1 MVSTAVTEV
10 IESLDD
16 LERHFGIQRAN
27 DRGFFPEWRTDLPEL
42 PIDNQ
47 TALDQIHDRFR
58 YQRKLG
64 QVAEGM
70 VNALILTPMLGL
82 AGFYDAPFQ
91 MKSERSI
98 TIQTII
104 PMVSDRP
111 SAIDP
116 DAADAETK
124 TLRGRVDFLVLQNQF
139 WQAVIESKETS
150 FDIEVGIPQI
160 LAYMMAAPAT
170 QKTVFGMVTN
180 GTHFIFVKLDRDR
193 QIYGFSNTF
202 STLSAMDQLYDVLQI
217 LKRIGVVI
225 YPS

>member
-16 LERHFGIQRAN
+16 LERHFGIQQAN

-42 PIDNQ
+42 PIADR
-47 TALDQIHDRFR
+47 TAIDQIHDRFR
-58 YQRKLG
+58 YQRKMG

-70 VNALILTPMLGL
+70 VNALIVTPMLGL

-104 PMVSDRP
+104 P
-111 SAIDP
+111 IDP
-116 DAADAETK
+116 EDDDSETK
-124 TLRGRVDFLVLQNQF
+124 ILRGRVDFLVLQNQF

-170 QKTVFGMVTN
+170 QNTVFGMVTN
-180 GTHFIFVKLDRDR
+180 GTHFIFVKLDRTLR
-193 QIYGFSNTF
+193 TYGFSNTF
-202 STLSAMDQLYDVLQI
+202 STLSAMDQLYEVLQI

-225 YPS
+225 YPN